1 MAQPAPGEVSTPAH
15 HPVHLSDT
23 TINTSPSTH
32 DTSTPDPLQPYR
44 GGSQQASSHEL
55 TDKAVPPGSGT
66 SLPSP
71 LLPDL
76 MITASHD
83 STGTAD
89 CKNAA
94 PTSDAA
100 HIHKLPSGLEETIAP
115 GATAWITPDNSQT
128 SDSAHVH
135 DGYDN
140 VRDYLDKTMRN
151 ADRDGGPYAVEQ
163 ALRSLEKGLG
173 SDHKLAYR
181 FFQKPSSGQ
190 EFVSATLDD
199 HVNSTVE
206 LFRNNEVKTLL
217 WKAVVAN
224 AYRDMQPAIFNVERN
239 HLGKTLLERIVDMSV
254 AESTPKTR
262 AELLRKTDLIWPGLI
277 ESTEP
282 VNRELVEE
290 PIMRLYR
297 AAECRPPHTVLWFK
311 SPRAGAIAAA
321 LYELALKVQLEQY
334 GRPQERRFSG
344 VQKYLED
351 LKMVVKVFPDYIQD
365 TSDGFKFP
373 EHWSQR
379 DDSDPNK
386 AACAR
391 LLRGWFWHRR
401 TLLWDAIKA
410 NRNTLIGEVDD
421 AVQSLKEAFSAKDP
435 SILDFETDSIF
446 VDKLNIHHY
455 MELLLDDVRLGMA
468 GYRSVLKSIG
478 IYPYDDDGL
487 EDILHNC
494 GGFIPFDDLVIAV
507 ERPSSVHR
515 NDRNRLHNPTGPS
528 IEYEDGWRLYSI
540 DGVNVPPRFIT
551 DPSQIRLQD
560 IQEVRNAELR
570 RLLVDRY
577 GAERFIRDCGATA
590 IDESE
595 YGILYSQTEG
605 RQPFAMVRVIN
616 RSPEPDG
623 SFKEYF
629 LEVPPDTA
637 TARQAVAWT
646 FEMGESEY
654 KPSVET

>member
-206 LFRNNEVKTLL
+206 LFRNNEVKRPSPEKYATLFAGDRL
-217 WKAVVAN
+217 DDKQFAEMTNYMRDLYQSGQYKQVSSFLGHLNKNLQANDRDKGCYAAARWNNDRTAVDFTLGADGPDVGQQRRIMSSLDFNQPSGTERMTSKFSPEATLSQDS
-224 AYRDMQPAIFNVERN
+224 DMQIFAEKFAEKAGDRDHIDATMGGILNDAFKRANGSAEVLKAFCRNVN
-239 HLGKTLLERIVDMSV
+239 LNL
-254 AESTPKTR
+254 
-262 AELLRKTDLIWPGLI
+262 
-277 ESTEP
+277 
-282 VNRELVEE
+282 
-290 PIMRLYR
+290 
-297 AAECRPPHTVLWFK
+297 
-311 SPRAGAIAAA
+311 
-321 LYELALKVQLEQY
+321 QEQ
-334 GRPQERRFSG
+334 
-344 VQKYLED
+344 K
-351 LKMVVKVFPDYIQD
+351 I
-365 TSDGFKFP
+365 
-373 EHWSQR
+373 
-379 DDSDPNK
+379 N
-386 AACAR
+386 
-391 LLRGWFWHRR
+391 
-401 TLLWDAIKA
+401 
-410 NRNTLIGEVDD
+410 
-421 AVQSLKEAFSAKDP
+421 
-435 SILDFETDSIF
+435 
-446 VDKLNIHHY
+446 DKLLTY
-455 MELLLDDVRLGMA
+455 DG
-468 GYRSVLKSIG
+468 SIR
-478 IYPYDDDGL
+478 
-487 EDILHNC
+487 E
-494 GGFIPFDDLVIAV
+494 F
-507 ERPSSVHR
+507 
-515 NDRNRLHNPTGPS
+515 
-528 IEYEDGWRLYSI
+528 
-540 DGVNVPPRFIT
+540 
-551 DPSQIRLQD
+551 
-560 IQEVRNAELR
+560 
-570 RLLVDRY
+570 
-577 GAERFIRDCGATA
+577 
-590 IDESE
+590 E
-595 YGILYSQTEG
+595 YG
-605 RQPFAMVRVIN
+605 
-616 RSPEPDG
+616 
-623 SFKEYF
+623 
-629 LEVPPDTA
+629 PP
-637 TARQAVAWT
+637 
-646 FEMGESEY
+646 
-654 KPSVET
+654 